1 MLKQDKVK
9 VYIGLHILFFIYSLG
24 AVCSKFAGQSDFM
37 SLKFLF
43 FYGLVLV
50 DLVIYAILWQQILR
64 KLSLVTAYANKAVTV
79 IWGVIWGLIIFQET
93 ITIWKIIGAVI
104 IITGIYMVVVEDA
117 S

>member
-1 MLKQDKVK
+1 
-9 VYIGLHILFFIYSLG
+9 
-24 AVCSKFAGQSDFM
+24 M